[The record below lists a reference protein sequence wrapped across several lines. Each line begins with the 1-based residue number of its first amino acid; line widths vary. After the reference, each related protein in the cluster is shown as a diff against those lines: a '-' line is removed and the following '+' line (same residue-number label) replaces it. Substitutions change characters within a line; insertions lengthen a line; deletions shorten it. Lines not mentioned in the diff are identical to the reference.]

1 MDGCPRQ
8 NPAYSAGVRCVG
20 SIATTVSECARGLQA
35 APEAAGT
42 GPLGGRESTK
52 TRLYIIGREIL
63 DSRGNPTVEAEVQ
76 LASDLIVRAAVPSG
90 ASTGEREAI
99 ELRDNDKKRY
109 GGKGVLKAVANIDN
123 IIGDKLLGMDS
134 LMQGSI
140 DKMMIDLDGT
150 PNKAKLGANAIL
162 AVSMAVARASAMELN
177 IPLYRYLGG
186 VNANTLPVPMSNI
199 LNGGAHADNN
209 VDIQEFMIMP
219 LGAKSFKQA
228 LQMNA
233 EVFHSLK
240 AILKKRGLVTSV
252 GDEGGFAPNLASN
265 EEAFIVIVE
274 AIKAAGYIPGKD
286 IYLAIDAAASSFFK
300 DGKYLFEGKK
310 VNSDAMIK
318 YYESMIAKYPIC
330 SIEDGLAENDWS
342 GWKKM
347 NAKLG
352 NKIQIV
358 GDDVFVT
365 NPAIIAKG
373 IKDNIA
379 NSVLIKLNQIGTV
392 TETIDA
398 INMAH
403 KAGWTTVVSHRSGET
418 GDTFIADLAVALNTG
433 QIKTGSLSRSERIEK
448 YNELLRIEEELYD
461 LAYFPGKSVIKQL
474 SK

>member
-1 MDGCPRQ
+1 MSD
-8 NPAYSAGVRCVG
+8 
-20 SIATTVSECARGLQA
+20 I
-35 APEAAGT
+35 
-42 GPLGGRESTK
+42 
-52 TRLYIIGREIL
+52 LYIIGREIL
-63 DSRGNPTVEAEVQ
+63 DSRGNPTVEAEVH
-76 LASDLIVRAAVPSG
+76 LDSEIMAIAAVPSG

-99 ELRDNDKKRY
+99 ELRDGDKKRY
-109 GGKGVLKAVANIDN
+109 GGKGLLKAVSNIDN
-123 IIGDKLLGMDS
+123 ISDELWGTDS
-134 LMQGSI
+134 LLQGQI
-140 DKMMIDLDGT
+140 DKIMIDMDGT
-150 PNKAKLGANAIL
+150 PNKAKLGANAML
-162 AVSMAVARASAMELN
+162 AVSMAVARASALELN

-186 VNANTLPVPMSNI
+186 VNAKTLPVPMSNI

-209 VDIQEFMIMP
+209 IDIQEFMIMP

-274 AIKAAGYIPGKD
+274 AIKTAGYIPGKD
-286 IYLAIDAAASSFFK
+286 IYLAIDAAASSFYK

-310 VNSDAMIK
+310 VSSDAMIK
-318 YYESMIAKYPIC
+318 YYESMIDKYPIC
-330 SIEDGLAENDWS
+330 SIEDGLAENDWT

-347 NAKLG
+347 TAKLG
-352 NKIQIV
+352 SKIQIV

-365 NPAIIAKG
+365 NPKIIAKG

-433 QIKTGSLSRSERIEK
+433 QIKTGSISRSERIEK
-448 YNELLRIEEELYD
+448 YNQLLRIEEELGEA
-461 LAYFPGKSVIKQL
+461 AYFPGKSIIKQL
-474 SK
+474 

>member
-1 MDGCPRQ
+1 MSD
-8 NPAYSAGVRCVG
+8 
-20 SIATTVSECARGLQA
+20 I
-35 APEAAGT
+35 
-42 GPLGGRESTK
+42 
-52 TRLYIIGREIL
+52 LYIIGREIL
-63 DSRGNPTVEAEVQ
+63 DSRGNPTVEAEVH
-76 LASDLIVRAAVPSG
+76 LDSEIMAIAAVPSG

-99 ELRDNDKKRY
+99 ELRDGDKKRY
-109 GGKGVLKAVANIDN
+109 GGKGVLKAVSNIDN
-123 IIGDKLLGMDS
+123 ISDELWGTDS
-134 LMQGSI
+134 LLQGQI
-140 DKMMIDLDGT
+140 DKIMIDMDGT

-162 AVSMAVARASAMELN
+162 AVSMAVARASALELN

-186 VNANTLPVPMSNI
+186 VNAKTLPVPMSNI

-219 LGAKSFKQA
+219 LGAKSFQQA

-274 AIKAAGYIPGKD
+274 AIKTAGYIPGKD
-286 IYLAIDAAASSFFK
+286 IYLAIDAAASSFYK

-310 VNSDAMIK
+310 VSSDAMIK
-318 YYESMIAKYPIC
+318 YYESMIDKYPIC
-330 SIEDGLAENDWS
+330 SIEDGLAENDWT

-347 NAKLG
+347 TAKLG
-352 NKIQIV
+352 SKIQIV

-365 NPAIIAKG
+365 NPKIIAKG

-433 QIKTGSLSRSERIEK
+433 QIKTGSISRSERIEK
-448 YNELLRIEEELYD
+448 YNQLLRIEEELGEA
-461 LAYFPGKSVIKQL
+461 AYFPGKSIIKQL
-474 SK
+474 

>member
-1 MDGCPRQ
+1 MSD
-8 NPAYSAGVRCVG
+8 
-20 SIATTVSECARGLQA
+20 I
-35 APEAAGT
+35 
-42 GPLGGRESTK
+42 
-52 TRLYIIGREIL
+52 LYIIGREIL
-63 DSRGNPTVEAEVQ
+63 DSRGNPTVEAEVH
-76 LASDLIVRAAVPSG
+76 LDSEIMAIAAVPSG

-99 ELRDNDKKRY
+99 ELRDGDKKRY
-109 GGKGVLKAVANIDN
+109 GGKGVLKAVSNIDN
-123 IIGDKLLGMDS
+123 ISDELWGTDS
-134 LMQGSI
+134 LLQGQI
-140 DKMMIDLDGT
+140 DKIMIDMDGT

-162 AVSMAVARASAMELN
+162 AVSMAVARASALELN

-186 VNANTLPVPMSNI
+186 VNAKTLPVPMSNI

-219 LGAKSFKQA
+219 LGAKSFQQA

-274 AIKAAGYIPGKD
+274 AIKTAGYIPGKD
-286 IYLAIDAAASSFFK
+286 IYLAIDAAASSFYK

-310 VNSDAMIK
+310 VSSDAMIK

-330 SIEDGLAENDWS
+330 SIEDGLAENDWT

-352 NKIQIV
+352 SKIQIV

-365 NPAIIAKG
+365 NPKIIAKG

-403 KAGWTTVVSHRSGET
+403 KSGWTTVVSHRSGET

-433 QIKTGSLSRSERIEK
+433 QIKTGSISRSERIEK
-448 YNELLRIEEELYD
+448 YNQLLRIEEELGEA
-461 LAYFPGKSVIKQL
+461 AYFPGKSIIKQL
-474 SK
+474 

>member
-1 MDGCPRQ
+1 MSD
-8 NPAYSAGVRCVG
+8 
-20 SIATTVSECARGLQA
+20 I
-35 APEAAGT
+35 
-42 GPLGGRESTK
+42 
-52 TRLYIIGREIL
+52 LYIIGREIL
-63 DSRGNPTVEAEVQ
+63 DSRGNPTVEAEVH
-76 LASDLIVRAAVPSG
+76 LDSEIMAIAAVPSG

-99 ELRDNDKKRY
+99 ELRDGDKKRY
-109 GGKGVLKAVANIDN
+109 GGKGVLKAVSNIDN
-123 IIGDKLLGMDS
+123 ISDELWGTDS
-134 LMQGSI
+134 LLQGQI
-140 DKMMIDLDGT
+140 DKIMIDMDGT
-150 PNKAKLGANAIL
+150 PNKAKLGANAML
-162 AVSMAVARASAMELN
+162 AVSMAVARASALELN

-186 VNANTLPVPMSNI
+186 VNAKTLPVPMSNI

-219 LGAKSFKQA
+219 LGAKSFQQA

-274 AIKAAGYIPGKD
+274 AIKTAGYIPGKD
-286 IYLAIDAAASSFFK
+286 IYLAIDAAASSFYK

-310 VNSDAMIK
+310 VSSDAMIK

-330 SIEDGLAENDWS
+330 SIEDGLAENDWT

-347 NAKLG
+347 TAKLG
-352 NKIQIV
+352 SKIQIV

-365 NPAIIAKG
+365 NPKIIAKG

-433 QIKTGSLSRSERIEK
+433 QIKTGSISRSERIEK
-448 YNELLRIEEELYD
+448 YNQLLRIEEELGEA
-461 LAYFPGKSVIKQL
+461 AYFPGKSIIKQL
-474 SK
+474 

>member
-1 MDGCPRQ
+1 MSD
-8 NPAYSAGVRCVG
+8 
-20 SIATTVSECARGLQA
+20 I
-35 APEAAGT
+35 
-42 GPLGGRESTK
+42 
-52 TRLYIIGREIL
+52 LYIIGREIL
-63 DSRGNPTVEAEVQ
+63 DSRGNPTVEAEVH
-76 LASDLIVRAAVPSG
+76 LDSEIMAVAAVPSG

-99 ELRDNDKKRY
+99 ELRDGDKKRY
-109 GGKGVLKAVANIDN
+109 GGKGVLKAVSNIDN
-123 IIGDKLLGMDS
+123 ISDELWGTDS
-134 LMQGSI
+134 LLQGQI
-140 DKMMIDLDGT
+140 DKIMIDMDGT

-162 AVSMAVARASAMELN
+162 AVSMAVARASALELN

-186 VNANTLPVPMSNI
+186 VNAKTLPVPMSNI

-274 AIKAAGYIPGKD
+274 AIKTAGYIPGKD
-286 IYLAIDAAASSFFK
+286 IFLAIDAAASSFYK

-310 VNSDAMIK
+310 VSSDAMIK
-318 YYESMIAKYPIC
+318 YYESMIDKYPIC
-330 SIEDGLAENDWS
+330 SIEDGLAENDWT

-347 NAKLG
+347 TAKLG
-352 NKIQIV
+352 SKIQIV

-365 NPAIIAKG
+365 NPKIIAKG

-433 QIKTGSLSRSERIEK
+433 QIKTGSISRSERIEK
-448 YNELLRIEEELYD
+448 YNQLLRIEEELGEA
-461 LAYFPGKSVIKQL
+461 AYFPGKSIIKQL
-474 SK
+474 

>member
-1 MDGCPRQ
+1 MSD
-8 NPAYSAGVRCVG
+8 
-20 SIATTVSECARGLQA
+20 I
-35 APEAAGT
+35 
-42 GPLGGRESTK
+42 
-52 TRLYIIGREIL
+52 LYIIGREIL
-63 DSRGNPTVEAEVQ
+63 DSRGNPTVEAEVH
-76 LASDLIVRAAVPSG
+76 LDSEIMAIAAVPSG

-99 ELRDNDKKRY
+99 ELRDGDKKRY
-109 GGKGVLKAVANIDN
+109 GGKGVLKAVSNIDN
-123 IIGDKLLGMDS
+123 ISDELWGTDS
-134 LMQGSI
+134 LLQGQI
-140 DKMMIDLDGT
+140 DKIMIDMDGT

-162 AVSMAVARASAMELN
+162 AVSMAVARASALELN

-186 VNANTLPVPMSNI
+186 VNAKTLPVPMSNI

-274 AIKAAGYIPGKD
+274 AIKTAGYIPGKD
-286 IYLAIDAAASSFFK
+286 IYLAIDAAASSFYK

-310 VNSDAMIK
+310 VSSDAMIK

-330 SIEDGLAENDWS
+330 SIEDGLAENDWT

-347 NAKLG
+347 TAKLG
-352 NKIQIV
+352 SKIQIV

-365 NPAIIAKG
+365 NPKIIAKG

-403 KAGWTTVVSHRSGET
+403 KSGWTTVVSHRSGET

-433 QIKTGSLSRSERIEK
+433 QIKTGSISRSERIEK
-448 YNELLRIEEELYD
+448 YNQLLRIEEELGEA
-461 LAYFPGKSVIKQL
+461 AYFPGKSIIKQL
-474 SK
+474 

>member
-1 MDGCPRQ
+1 MSD
-8 NPAYSAGVRCVG
+8 
-20 SIATTVSECARGLQA
+20 I
-35 APEAAGT
+35 
-42 GPLGGRESTK
+42 
-52 TRLYIIGREIL
+52 LYIIGREIL
-63 DSRGNPTVEAEVQ
+63 DSRGNPTVEAEVH
-76 LASDLIVRAAVPSG
+76 LDSEIMAIAAVPSG

-99 ELRDNDKKRY
+99 ELRDGDKKRY
-109 GGKGVLKAVANIDN
+109 GGKGVLKAVSNIDN
-123 IIGDKLLGMDS
+123 ISDELWGTDS
-134 LMQGSI
+134 LLQGQI
-140 DKMMIDLDGT
+140 DKIMIDMDGT
-150 PNKAKLGANAIL
+150 PNKAKLGANAML
-162 AVSMAVARASAMELN
+162 AVSMAVARASALELN

-186 VNANTLPVPMSNI
+186 VNAKTLPVPMSNI

-274 AIKAAGYIPGKD
+274 AIKTAGYIPGKD
-286 IYLAIDAAASSFFK
+286 IYLAIDAAASSFYK

-310 VNSDAMIK
+310 VSSDAMIK

-330 SIEDGLAENDWS
+330 SIEDGLAENDWT

-347 NAKLG
+347 TAKLG
-352 NKIQIV
+352 SKIQIV

-365 NPAIIAKG
+365 NPKIIAKG

-433 QIKTGSLSRSERIEK
+433 QIKTGSISRSERIEK
-448 YNELLRIEEELYD
+448 YNQLLRIEEELGE
-461 LAYFPGKSVIKQL
+461 AAFFPGKSIIKQL
-474 SK
+474 

>member
-1 MDGCPRQ
+1 MSD
-8 NPAYSAGVRCVG
+8 
-20 SIATTVSECARGLQA
+20 I
-35 APEAAGT
+35 
-42 GPLGGRESTK
+42 
-52 TRLYIIGREIL
+52 LYIIGREIL
-63 DSRGNPTVEAEVQ
+63 DSRGNPTVEAEVH
-76 LASDLIVRAAVPSG
+76 LDSEIMAIAAVPSG

-99 ELRDNDKKRY
+99 ELRDGDKKRY
-109 GGKGVLKAVANIDN
+109 GGKGVLKAVSNIDN
-123 IIGDKLLGMDS
+123 MSDELWGTDS
-134 LMQGSI
+134 LLQGQI
-140 DKMMIDLDGT
+140 DKIMIDMDGT

-162 AVSMAVARASAMELN
+162 AVSMAVARASALELN

-186 VNANTLPVPMSNI
+186 VNAKTLPVPMSNI

-219 LGAKSFKQA
+219 LGAKSFQQA

-274 AIKAAGYIPGKD
+274 AIKTAGYIPGKD
-286 IYLAIDAAASSFFK
+286 IYLAIDAAASSFYK

-310 VNSDAMIK
+310 VSSDAMIK

-330 SIEDGLAENDWS
+330 SIEDGLAENDWT

-347 NAKLG
+347 TAKLG
-352 NKIQIV
+352 SKIQIV

-365 NPAIIAKG
+365 NPKIIAKG

-403 KAGWTTVVSHRSGET
+403 KSGWTTVVSHRSGET

-433 QIKTGSLSRSERIEK
+433 QIKTGSISRSERIEK
-448 YNELLRIEEELYD
+448 YNQLLRIEEELGEA
-461 LAYFPGKSVIKQL
+461 AYFPGKSIIKQL
-474 SK
+474 

>member
-1 MDGCPRQ
+1 MRIKNKQEEKMSD
-8 NPAYSAGVRCVG
+8 
-20 SIATTVSECARGLQA
+20 I
-35 APEAAGT
+35 
-42 GPLGGRESTK
+42 
-52 TRLYIIGREIL
+52 LYIIGREIL
-63 DSRGNPTVEAEVQ
+63 DSRGNPTVEAEVH
-76 LASDLIVRAAVPSG
+76 LDNEIMAIAAVPSG

-99 ELRDNDKKRY
+99 ELRDGDKKRY

-123 IIGDKLLGMDS
+123 IIADKLLGMDS

-140 DKMMIDLDGT
+140 DKMMIALDGT

-162 AVSMAVARASAMELN
+162 AVSMAVARGSAMELN
-177 IPLYRYLGG
+177 MPLYRYLGG

-209 VDIQEFMIMP
+209 VDIQEFMVMP

-274 AIKAAGYIPGKD
+274 AIKTAGYIPGKD

-365 NPAIIAKG
+365 NPEIIAKG

-433 QIKTGSLSRSERIEK
+433 QIKTGSLSRSERMEK
-448 YNELLRIEEELYD
+448 YNQLLRIEEDLYD
-461 LAYFPGKSVIKQL
+461 AAYFPGKSVIKQL
-474 SK
+474 